1 MSATID
7 RPKVEPGDAVAP
19 KRPPAS
25 EPPQPHPADEHELP
39 KDLPKP
45 SNWTVIAMTVVFCIL
60 LAALFVLGWVPHHR
74 AAVEAQ
80 EDASAQTSD
89 NPVVGVI
96 HPHPT
101 PSAKDLLL
109 PCDVKANQATAIFPR
124 ANGYLKQWFFD
135 VGAHV
140 KKDQLL
146 AIIDTP
152 DVDAQLAE
160 SQATLAQSQ
169 ASVLK
174 SEADIKLAKVT
185 LDRYVDADK
194 ISPGSVS
201 QLTVDQNKDAYD
213 DAVSAL
219 GVAKATVQQ
228 SAADVQRLT
237 VLQGFEKIPAPFDG
251 IITNR
256 VYDVGALLNPT
267 VTTPGTEMFDIAQT
281 DILRVYVSV
290 PQPNA
295 TNIQIGQP
303 AYLRVRNYPEREFQG
318 IVARMTGAITEST
331 RTMQLQLD
339 FPNATDELYP
349 GMYGQAR
356 IPITISAPV
365 LVIPTSALVFNAD
378 GLQAVVIR
386 DGKAHFQKIVA
397 GKDNGTE
404 IEVASG
410 LSVQDEVVVN
420 PGERISEGTAV
431 QISSMDKSTGL
442 AQKTPDSHASTN

>member
-124 ANGYLKQWFFD
+124 ANCYLKQWFFD

-160 SQATLAQSQ
+160 SQATLAQSK
-169 ASVLK
+169 ASVIK
-174 SEADIKLAKVT
+174 SEAYIKLAKVT

-213 DAVSAL
+213 D
-219 GVAKATVQQ
+219 
-228 SAADVQRLT
+228 
-237 VLQGFEKIPAPFDG
+237 
-251 IITNR
+251 
-256 VYDVGALLNPT
+256 
-267 VTTPGTEMFDIAQT
+267 
-281 DILRVYVSV
+281 
-290 PQPNA
+290 
-295 TNIQIGQP
+295 
-303 AYLRVRNYPEREFQG
+303 
-318 IVARMTGAITEST
+318 
-331 RTMQLQLD
+331 
-339 FPNATDELYP
+339 
-349 GMYGQAR
+349 
-356 IPITISAPV
+356 
-365 LVIPTSALVFNAD
+365 
-378 GLQAVVIR
+378 
-386 DGKAHFQKIVA
+386 
-397 GKDNGTE
+397 
-404 IEVASG
+404 
-410 LSVQDEVVVN
+410 
-420 PGERISEGTAV
+420 
-431 QISSMDKSTGL
+431 
-442 AQKTPDSHASTN
+442 